1 MHLEY
6 FLALQ
11 GLNVPIAFLGG
22 IVSFFAPCVVPLLPA
37 YISYVTGVSLKDLK
51 GKGYEPFRKKLI
63 GSSLF
68 YILGFSLIFV
78 LLGGIAGNVG
88 GALRLYSRQIQILGG
103 LLMIVF
109 GLDVVEVLQMG
120 FLAKERK
127 MSLPR
132 WGEKISYLK
141 PFLLGVIFAA
151 AWTPCIGPILGSILA
166 LAATSSSG
174 ISGAILLFIYSLGI
188 SLPFFIISLT
198 LAGAP
203 KYIKS
208 FQNILLRGTKIA
220 GYVLIA
226 IGATLVLGWY
236 AHINAFVLQ
245 WL

>member
-1 MHLEY
+1 MQIEY
-6 FLALQ
+6 VLALQ

-22 IVSFFAPCVVPLLPA
+22 LVSFFAPCVVPLLPA

-78 LLGGIAGNVG
+78 LLGGIAGNIG
-88 GALRLYSRQIQILGG
+88 GALRLYARQIQILGG
-103 LLMIVF
+103 ILMIVF
-109 GLDVVEVLQMG
+109 GLDVIG
-120 FLAKERK
+120 FLQVGFLSKERK
-127 MSLPR
+127 ISLPK
-132 WGEKISYLK
+132 WGGTVGYLK
-141 PFLLGVIFAA
+141 AFLLGVIFAA

-188 SLPFFIISLT
+188 SLPFLVISLT
-198 LAGAP
+198 LASAP

-208 FQNILLRGTKIA
+208 FQNILFKSTKIA

-226 IGATLVLGWY
+226 IGVTLVLGWY